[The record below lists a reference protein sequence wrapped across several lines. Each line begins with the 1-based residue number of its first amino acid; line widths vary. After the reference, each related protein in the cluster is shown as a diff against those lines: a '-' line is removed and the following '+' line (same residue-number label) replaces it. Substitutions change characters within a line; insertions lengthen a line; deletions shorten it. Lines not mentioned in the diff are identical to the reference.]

1 MNNTKRRHPFK
12 ELKRMFDADKLP
24 LDYLYNN
31 VKNDEIDTFIDGIH
45 KNIPKHFPDGTL
57 LSKKQLKVLRT
68 DLFIIQCADKRRY
81 HSSSE
86 RFRGYCSACSDHRKR
101 NKLMKP
107 FTVTKDMDCEC
118 AVCITALETGESV
131 TQLGCQHKFHK
142 DCIQTW
148 LIQSLSCPCCRRN
161 FEPLVND

>member
-24 LDYLYNN
+24 LDYLYRN
-31 VKNDEIDTFIDGIH
+31 VKDDEISTFLDGIH

-68 DLFIIQCADKRRY
+68 DLFIIQCADKNHY
-81 HSSSE
+81 HTTYD
-86 RFRGYCSACSDHRKR
+86 RFHGLCSACESHRKR

-107 FTVTKDMDCEC
+107 FTVTTDLDC
-118 AVCITALETGESV
+118 AICISALETGESV
-131 TQLGCQHKFHK
+131 AQLECQHKFHK

-161 FEPLVND
+161 FE

>member
-1 MNNTKRRHPFK
+1 
-12 ELKRMFDADKLP
+12 MFDADKLP